1 MNRGEKN
8 MINYIVKRLVASIV
22 TLWVVVTV
30 TFFLIHA
37 LPGGPFDG
45 EKALP
50 PQVKAN
56 LEAKFG
62 LDKPLSTQYTMF
74 LNNLL
79 HGDLGPSVKYE
90 GRTVNDIIG
99 YSFPAS
105 AKLGAISVLVS
116 VLVGVYLGVVAALN
130 QGKWQDRLMML
141 VATLGIT
148 VPSFVL
154 ATSLIFLF
162 AVKLGWLPAVGFDG
176 PINYVMP
183 VIALSGYSIS
193 YVTRLTRSSL
203 LDVVRQ
209 DYIRT
214 AKAKGLS
221 KNVVIYK
228 HALRNALIPIVTYIG
243 PLTAGILTGSF
254 VIEKIFAIPGLG
266 REFVTSINNRDYMVI
281 MGLTIFNSAL
291 LIMANFLVDLL
302 YAVIDPRVKLEG

>member
-1 MNRGEKN
+1 
-8 MINYIVKRLVASIV
+8 MINYILKRLMASII

-56 LEAKFG
+56 MEAKFG
-62 LDKPLSTQYTMF
+62 LDKPLSKQYTMF

-79 HGDLGPSVKYE
+79 HGDLGPSIKYE

-105 AKLGAISVLVS
+105 AKLGLVSVTFS
-116 VLVGVYLGVVAALN
+116 VLVGVYLGIIAALN
-130 QGKWQDRLMML
+130 QGKWQDRLTM
-141 VATLGIT
+141 VIATLGVT

-162 AVKLGWLPAVGFDG
+162 AVKLRWLPAVGFDG
-176 PINYVMP
+176 PLNYFMP
-183 VIALSGYSIS
+183 VLALGGYSVS
-193 YVTRLTRSSL
+193 FVARLTRSSL

-209 DYIRT
+209 DYVRT

-221 KNVVIYK
+221 SKVVIYK

-266 REFVTSINNRDYMVI
+266 REFVTSIGNRDYMVI
-281 MGLTIFNSAL
+281 MGLTVFDSAI
-291 LIMANFLVDLL
+291 LIAANFLVDLL
-302 YAVIDPRVKLEG
+302 YGVIDPRVKLEG

>member
-1 MNRGEKN
+1 
-8 MINYIVKRLVASIV
+8 MINYILKRLMASIV

-56 LEAKFG
+56 MEAKFG
-62 LDKPLSTQYTMF
+62 LDKPLSKQYTMF

-79 HGDLGPSVKYE
+79 HGDLGPSIKYE

-105 AKLGAISVLVS
+105 AKLGLVSVTFS
-116 VLVGVYLGVVAALN
+116 VLVGVYLGIIAALN
-130 QGKWQDRLMML
+130 QGKWQDRLTM
-141 VATLGIT
+141 VIATLGVT

-162 AVKLGWLPAVGFDG
+162 AVKLRWLPAVGFDG
-176 PINYVMP
+176 PLNYFMP
-183 VIALSGYSIS
+183 VLALGGYSVS
-193 YVTRLTRSSL
+193 FVARLTRSSL

-209 DYIRT
+209 DYVRT

-221 KNVVIYK
+221 SKVVIYK

-266 REFVTSINNRDYMVI
+266 REFVTSIGNRDYMVI
-281 MGLTIFNSAL
+281 MGLTVFDSAI
-291 LIMANFLVDLL
+291 LIAANFLVDLL
-302 YAVIDPRVKLEG
+302 YGVIDPRVKLEG

>member
-1 MNRGEKN
+1 MF
-8 MINYIVKRLVASIV
+8 NYIIKRFATSIV
-22 TLWVVVTV
+22 TLWVVVTL

-45 EKALP
+45 EKQLA

-62 LDKPLSTQYTMF
+62 LDKPLSHQYGMF
-74 LNNLL
+74 LKNLI
-79 HGDLGPSVKYE
+79 HGDLGPSMRYE
-90 GRTVNDIIG
+90 GRTVNDIIA

-105 AKLGAISVLVS
+105 GKLGLVS
-116 VLVGVYLGVVAALN
+116 VIFSVIVGVYMGITAALN
-130 QGKWQDRLMML
+130 QGKWQDRLTMII
-141 VATLGIT
+141 ATLGVT
-148 VPSFVL
+148 VPSFVM
-154 ATSLIFLF
+154 ATFLIYLF
-162 AVKLGWLPAVGFDG
+162 AVKFNMLPAIGFDG
-176 PINYVMP
+176 PANYIMP
-183 VIALSGYSIS
+183 VLALGGYSVS
-193 YVTRLTRSSL
+193 FVARLTRSSL
-203 LDVVRQ
+203 LDVIRQ

-266 REFVTSINNRDYMVI
+266 REFVTGITNRDYMMI
-281 MGLTIFNSAL
+281 MGLTVFDSTL
-291 LIMANFLVDLL
+291 LIGANFLVDLL
-302 YAVIDPRVKLEG
+302 YAVIDPRIKLEG

>member
-1 MNRGEKN
+1 
-8 MINYIVKRLVASIV
+8 MINYILKRLAASLV
-22 TLWVVVTV
+22 TLWVVVTA
-30 TFFLIHA
+30 TFFMIHA

-56 LEAKFG
+56 MEAKFG
-62 LDKPLSTQYTMF
+62 LDKPLSKQYTMF
-74 LNNLL
+74 LNNLA
-79 HGDLGPSVKYE
+79 HGDLGPSIKYE
-90 GRTVNDIIG
+90 GRTVNEIIG

-105 AKLGAISVLVS
+105 AKLGIVS
-116 VLVGVYLGVVAALN
+116 VIVAVLIGVYLGIVAALN
-130 QGKWQDRLMML
+130 QGKWQDRLMM
-141 VATLGIT
+141 VIATLGIT

-154 ATSLIFLF
+154 ATSLIYLF

-176 PINYVMP
+176 PLNYVMP
-183 VIALSGYSIS
+183 VIALSGYSVS
-193 YVTRLTRSSL
+193 YVARLTRSSL

-209 DYIRT
+209 DYVRT

-221 KNVVIYK
+221 RSVVIYK

-266 REFVTSINNRDYMVI
+266 REFVTGINNRDYMVI
-281 MGLTIFNSAL
+281 MGLTIFDSTL
-291 LIMANFLVDLL
+291 LIAANFLVDIL
-302 YAVIDPRVKLEG
+302 YAAIDPRVKLGD

>member
-1 MNRGEKN
+1 MF
-8 MINYIVKRLVASIV
+8 NYVIKRFVTSIV
-22 TLWVVVTV
+22 TLWVVVTL

-45 EKALP
+45 EKQLA

-62 LDKPLSTQYTMF
+62 LDKPLSHQYTMF
-74 LNNLL
+74 IKNLL
-79 HGDLGPSVKYE
+79 HGDLGPSMRYE
-90 GRTVNDIIG
+90 GRTVNDIIK

-105 AKLGAISVLVS
+105 AKLGLVS
-116 VLVGVYLGVVAALN
+116 VLFSVAVGVYMGITAALN
-130 QGKWQDRLMML
+130 QGKWQDRLTMII
-141 VATLGIT
+141 ATLGVT
-148 VPSFVL
+148 VPSFVM
-154 ATSLIFLF
+154 ATFLIYLF
-162 AVKLGWLPAVGFDG
+162 AVKFNMLPAVGFEG
-176 PINYVMP
+176 PANYVMP
-183 VIALSGYSIS
+183 VLALGGYSVS
-193 YVTRLTRSSL
+193 FVARLTRSSL
-203 LDVVRQ
+203 LDVIRQ

-266 REFVTSINNRDYMVI
+266 REFVTGITNRDYMMI
-281 MGLTIFNSAL
+281 LGLTVFDSAI
-291 LIMANFLVDLL
+291 LIGANFLVDIL
-302 YAVIDPRVKLEG
+302 YAVIDPRIKLEG